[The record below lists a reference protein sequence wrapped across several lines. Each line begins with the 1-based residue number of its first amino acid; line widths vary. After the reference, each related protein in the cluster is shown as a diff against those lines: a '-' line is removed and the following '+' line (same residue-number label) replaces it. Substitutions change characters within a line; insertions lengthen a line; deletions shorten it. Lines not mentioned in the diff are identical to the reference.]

1 MPDYA
6 RAMPAPAPNLAL
18 LRRAIEL
25 SRVHSK
31 QGQGGPFGAIVAEG
45 DLVVAE
51 GWNQVLSTC
60 DPTAHAEVVAIR
72 RAAGARRDF
81 SLRGCV
87 LYASAEPC
95 PMCLAAIHWAR
106 IDAVYFA
113 AGRDD
118 AAAIGFDD
126 ALLYDELAKPLEARR
141 LPVSQALRDE
151 AVAVMQTWSASPGR
165 ILY

>member
-1 MPDYA
+1 MST
-6 RAMPAPAPNLAL
+6 PAPNLDL

-25 SRVHSK
+25 SRIHSAA
-31 QGQGGPFGAIVAEG
+31 GAGGPFGAVIAEG
-45 DLVVAE
+45 DAVVAE
-51 GWNQVLSTC
+51 GWNQVASTC
-60 DPTAHAEVVAIR
+60 DPTAHAELVAIR
-72 RAAGARRDF
+72 RATAARKDF

-87 LYASAEPC
+87 IYASAEPC

-126 ALLYDELAKPLEARR
+126 ARLYEEIAKPLEARE
-141 LPVSQALRDE
+141 LPITQRLRDE
-151 AVAVMQTWSASPGR
+151 AVAVMQTWSASPSR
-165 ILY
+165 VLY